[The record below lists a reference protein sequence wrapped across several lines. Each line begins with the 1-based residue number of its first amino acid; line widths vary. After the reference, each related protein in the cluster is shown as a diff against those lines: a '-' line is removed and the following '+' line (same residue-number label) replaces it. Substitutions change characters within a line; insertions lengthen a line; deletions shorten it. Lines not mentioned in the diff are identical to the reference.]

1 MKLSTSW
8 TRQEAGRDKC
18 PKRYYLAYLDPSN
31 IGADYRSIKS
41 VRELGGHLIHSAL
54 ARIVRRV
61 ADGGRLADEEG
72 EAESTLTR
80 FDEIVAACRNL
91 PVGARIGGLQ
101 IAELFNGMD
110 PVEEISYW
118 RELIPIAVGNGVRAM
133 YTLDFRSDSGNRT
146 TQAEKEIQYSKHGRD
161 HRGVID
167 VLMRDG
173 KNHIVIDWK
182 CHCITPTD
190 LRQVEFYQDFL
201 MKADQ
206 IPESRLFGF
215 AVDLRREEIVRA
227 DFRPTSRRLNARI
240 PSRSLITSAKNRD
253 PYPARPSQENC
264 CRCAFASICEHSE
277 FRPDMRSD
285 EGAFNNVGQAM
296 DLLNLEPRAIA

>member
-1 MKLSTSW
+1 MELSTSW
-8 TRQEAGRDKC
+8 TRQEAARDKC
-18 PKRYYLAYLDPSN
+18 PKRYYLAYLDPTQ
-31 IGADYRSIKS
+31 IGAAYLSLKS

-72 EAESTLTR
+72 VAESTLTR
-80 FDEIVAACRNL
+80 FDEIVAACRHL
-91 PVGARIGGLQ
+91 PAGIRTGGLQ

-110 PVEEISYW
+110 PVEEIDYW
-118 RELIPIAVGNGVRAM
+118 RELIPIAIGNGIRSM
-133 YTLDFRSDSGNRT
+133 YTLDFRSDASNRT
-146 TQAEKEIQYSKHGRD
+146 TQAEKEIRYSRHARE

-167 VLMRDG
+167 VLIRDG
-173 KNHIVIDWK
+173 KNHVVIDWK
-182 CHCITPTD
+182 CHCISPTD

-227 DFRPTSRRLNARI
+227 DFRPTSRRLNARL
-240 PSRSLITSAKNRD
+240 PSRPLISSAKNRE
-253 PYPARPSQENC
+253 PYPARPSLENC
-264 CRCAFASICEHSE
+264 TRCAFASVCEHSE
-277 FRPDMRSD
+277 LKPEMRND
-285 EGAFNNVGQAM
+285 EGSFNNVGQAM
-296 DLLNLEPRAIA
+296 DLLNLRPRVIA